1 MHCDNYKA
9 DALFLLL
16 LVTLCLGGGS
26 LRLAGRACL
35 HALLLLLGAGE
46 GGDGEA
52 EDGHQPRHLGNLV
65 IRQNHQGV

>member
-1 MHCDNYKA
+1 MYFDNYKT

-16 LVTLCLGGGS
+16 LVILCLGGGS
-26 LRLAGRACL
+26 LRLAGRARL

-46 GGDGEA
+46 GCDGEA
-52 EDGHQPRHLGNLV
+52 EDGHQPCHLGNLV